1 MNSALVGGAS
11 GTGKVGAKMDA
22 QNLTDSVRLIC
33 GQNLAYTLFQATQLT
48 FWRVAGSEH

>member
-1 MNSALVGGAS
+1 MNSALIESAS

-22 QNLTDSVRLIC
+22 QNLNDLVKLIC
-33 GQNLAYTLFQATQLT
+33 GQNPAYTLFQATQLT